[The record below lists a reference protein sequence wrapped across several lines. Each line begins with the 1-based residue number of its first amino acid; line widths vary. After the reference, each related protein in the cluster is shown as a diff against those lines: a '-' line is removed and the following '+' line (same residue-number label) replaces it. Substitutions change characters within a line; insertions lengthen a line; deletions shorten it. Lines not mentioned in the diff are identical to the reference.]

1 MAMREASRWSTRETE
16 FESLD
21 KRESVGVQR
30 CCPAISEPARDRI
43 FLQVA
48 TVTDPFFLTGKMP
61 VQTFARCWVRTSDFL
76 RVKQALY
83 H

>member
-1 MAMREASRWSTRETE
+1 
-16 FESLD
+16 
-21 KRESVGVQR
+21 
-30 CCPAISEPARDRI
+30 
-43 FLQVA
+43 
-48 TVTDPFFLTGKMP
+48 MP